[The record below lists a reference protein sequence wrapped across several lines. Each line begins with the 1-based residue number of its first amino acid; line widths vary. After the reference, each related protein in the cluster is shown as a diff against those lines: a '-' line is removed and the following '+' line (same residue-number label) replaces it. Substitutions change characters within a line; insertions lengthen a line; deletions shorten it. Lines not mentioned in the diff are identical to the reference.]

1 MHLKDEMGQVK
12 TQIQDKVM
20 KEALFEMEKQMLS
33 KQIEQLQSEKT
44 QLSQTL
50 ASRPTHTADLETQ
63 LDLQKT
69 KLEVNRLETELHQ
82 REKSYSE
89 HLLEVATSH

>member
-1 MHLKDEMGQVK
+1 MRLKDEMGQVK

-33 KQIEQLQSEKT
+33 KQIEQLLSEKT

-50 ASRPTHTADLETQ
+50 ASRPTHTADLET
-63 LDLQKT
+63 
-69 KLEVNRLETELHQ
+69 
-82 REKSYSE
+82 
-89 HLLEVATSH
+89 

>member
-1 MHLKDEMGQVK
+1 MRLKDEVGQVK

-33 KQIEQLQSEKT
+33 KQIEQLLSEKT

-50 ASRPTHTADLETQ
+50 ASRPTHTADLET
-63 LDLQKT
+63 
-69 KLEVNRLETELHQ
+69 
-82 REKSYSE
+82 
-89 HLLEVATSH
+89 